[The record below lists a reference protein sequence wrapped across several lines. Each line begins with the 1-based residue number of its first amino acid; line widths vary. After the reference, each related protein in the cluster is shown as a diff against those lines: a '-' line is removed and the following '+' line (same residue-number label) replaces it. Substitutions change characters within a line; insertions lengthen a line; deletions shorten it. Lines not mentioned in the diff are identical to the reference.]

1 MLWLIRMCGAR
12 TYIQKTTVDTCD
24 ILRECRG
31 YACRCIRHVSFIF
44 VGYTRKNRERL
55 MIRVTYH
62 VNFKCMYVYTPWHI
76 HMWVVCIY
84 IQGETDDTRD
94 IMTCVTYHVKH
105 TIESYHTHQHVDAFI
120 HLPHSH
126 QQDWLVGI
134 NHSVI
139 YDWETYSLMHVS
151 IWMRHMGSDPLDMSI
166 CSRYENIDAFVCE
179 SIWMRHTLMRV
190 SMTESTDN
198 AASPTST
205 RSSNSHFAV
214 SPGTKTN
221 SHEPGIDLNVYRGIQ
236 VCRSGGF

>member
-1 MLWLIRMCGAR
+1 MTHSYVGGM
-12 TYIQKTTVDTCD
+12 YIHTGRDWW
-24 ILRECRG
+24 
-31 YACRCIRHVSFIF
+31 YA
-44 VGYTRKNRERL
+44 
-55 MIRVTYH
+55 
-62 VNFKCMYVYTPWHI
+62 WH
-76 HMWVVCIY
+76 HDM
-84 IQGETDDTRD
+84 RD
-94 IMTCVTYHVKH
+94 ISC
-105 TIESYHTHQHVDAFI
+105 QA
-120 HLPHSH
+120 
-126 QQDWLVGI
+126 
-134 NHSVI
+134 
-139 YDWETYSLMHVS
+139 YDWVIPHASTRRRIYPLAAFASTRLTRWYQSLSHIWLRDIYSFMHVS

-236 VCRSGGF
+236 HGIALGLIWMCTEEFKFLDLVDFRGVSLTFNGFYNMTVSAENATSSNPPNLQSRNSRYLVVQIQSESLV

>member
-1 MLWLIRMCGAR
+1 MSISSVCM
-12 TYIQKTTVDTCD
+12 Y
-24 ILRECRG
+24 
-31 YACRCIRHVSFIF
+31 IRHDTFICGWY
-44 VGYTRKNRERL
+44 VYTYRERL
-55 MIRVTYH
+55 MI
-62 VNFKCMYVYTPWHI
+62 
-76 HMWVVCIY
+76 
-84 IQGETDDTRD
+84 
-94 IMTCVTYHVKH
+94 CVTYHVKH

-198 AASPTST
+198 AASPKST

-221 SHEPGIDLNVYRGIQ
+221 SHEPGIDLNVYRGIHHGIDLGLIWMCTEEFKFVDLVDFRGVSLTFNGIYNMTVSAENATSSNPPNLQ
-236 VCRSGGF
+236 SRNSRYLVVQIQSESLV